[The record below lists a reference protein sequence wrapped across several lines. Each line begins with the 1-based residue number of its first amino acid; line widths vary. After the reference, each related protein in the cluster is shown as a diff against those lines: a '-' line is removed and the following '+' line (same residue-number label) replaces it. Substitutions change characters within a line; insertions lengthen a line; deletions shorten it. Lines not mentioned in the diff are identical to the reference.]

1 MALKAD
7 RAILGGTGGK
17 QPLGVFSQA
26 GQHVIGAVTIDSLI
40 DAAGLI
46 SDVGGQ
52 GRVAFVHPADFTALQ
67 KEKDLQERPLLTPDF
82 SGGPSSTVYGLA
94 LWSTKGVAQATAL
107 VADPA
112 QIVVAVRQDPTV
124 AVSTDALFTA
134 DGAVCRVICRIDC
147 GVNDPSGLVSIAATA
162 MREGGDRE
170 GQVEQGEQVIERDL
184 GDDMPRDPDWDD
196 VPEALRLLAEVD
208 DGRVTVVSED
218 GVGPAQL
225 VIVPGLFGHARRLGE

>member
-1 MALKAD
+1 M
-7 RAILGGTGGK
+7 
-17 QPLGVFSQA
+17 SN
-26 GQHVIGAVTIDSLI
+26 
-40 DAAGLI
+40 
-46 SDVGGQ
+46 
-52 GRVAFVHPADFTALQ
+52 PADFTALQ

-107 VADPA
+107 VADPE

-147 GVNDPSGLVSIAATA
+147 GVNDPSGLVSISATA
-162 MREGGDRE
+162 HARGRVERRD

-208 DGRVTVVSED
+208 GGRVTAITED

-225 VIVPGLFGHARRLGE
+225 VIVPGHVRARSATRRLT

>member
-1 MALKAD
+1 MLTPKKCAALTRLSSEVVDDSDPSVLDTVGTAMTRAVALKAD

-52 GRVAFVHPADFTALQ
+52 GRVAYVNPADFTALQ

-147 GVNDPSGLVSIAATA
+147 GVNDPSGLVSISATA
-162 MREGGDRE
+162 TREAE
-170 GQVEQGEQVIERDL
+170 SSGET
-184 GDDMPRDPDWDD
+184 GKSSK
-196 VPEALRLLAEVD
+196 A
-208 DGRVTVVSED
+208 SK
-218 GVGPAQL
+218 
-225 VIVPGLFGHARRLGE
+225 